1 MSKVKDLT
9 GQKYNKLTVIK
20 RTESRITKS
29 GNKITQWLCQCDC
42 GNMTVVD
49 SNKITSGRTK
59 SYGCEKN
66 TIGDKLRKDLT
77 GKKFRK
83 LTAIKINKVENHITW
98 WECKCECGNNIVAQA
113 SRLICGNTKSCGCL
127 SKEIA
132 SQIHLKDLTGMKF
145 NMLTVLS
152 RAENHGTKTRWKC
165 ICDCGNECIC
175 YSDVLLNANQ
185 ISCGC
190 SSLSKGEIQIE
201 KYLNLH
207 NVKYEKQK
215 KFDDLRGIGNGSL
228 SYDFYLPQY
237 NMLCEF
243 QGLQHRQK
251 TGYFGGEEKFAR
263 QIEHDRRKREYA
275 EDNGY
280 KLLEIWY
287 QDYKNID
294 KILNNELQ
302 KEVG

>member
-1 MSKVKDLT
+1 M
-9 GQKYNKLTVIK
+9 
-20 RTESRITKS
+20 
-29 GNKITQWLCQCDC
+29 
-42 GNMTVVD
+42 
-49 SNKITSGRTK
+49 
-59 SYGCEKN
+59 
-66 TIGDKLRKDLT
+66 
-77 GKKFRK
+77 
-83 LTAIKINKVENHITW
+83 
-98 WECKCECGNNIVAQA
+98 
-113 SRLICGNTKSCGCL
+113 
-127 SKEIA
+127 
-132 SQIHLKDLTGMKF
+132 
-145 NMLTVLS
+145 
-152 RAENHGTKTRWKC
+152 
-165 ICDCGNECIC
+165 
-175 YSDVLLNANQ
+175 
-185 ISCGC
+185 
-190 SSLSKGEIQIE
+190 
-201 KYLNLH
+201 
-207 NVKYEKQK
+207 
-215 KFDDLRGIGNGSL
+215 RGIGNGSL